1 METYSLPD
9 KEFKIAILRKLNE
22 LQKKYR
28 DNSMKSGNRYTNRMK
43 NSTKK

>member
-1 METYSLPD
+1 MESYNLANE
-9 KEFKIAILRKLNE
+9 EFKIAILRKLNE